1 MQYRRIAGTEI
12 DVSEVGF
19 GVWTVTSGWWGTFS
33 DDEAA
38 SLLQEALDLGITF
51 FDTAETYGDGRG
63 ESVLAHAFPGAAR
76 DQIVIGTKF
85 GYDWRHRPEA
95 DKAGHQE
102 ARHCWEPSFLEEAL
116 RGSLQRLG
124 TDRIDHWQL
133 HNPRIDALQRDDLWT
148 FLEKVQREGHVRS
161 IGVALG
167 PAIGWQEEGEY
178 AMRERTPDS
187 VQMIYNALELD
198 PGRALIAAA
207 EASNTSLLVRVP
219 HSSGMLEGQYTQDT
233 VFAENDHR
241 RHRPRAWLTNGL
253 KKIAQLEFLTA
264 DGSTLGQKALRYVLR
279 EPKIVSALPN
289 IYNREHLREFAG
301 ASDVAD
307 ITDDEAATIES
318 LFESNYG
325 LPVEEEAGVNPETRR
340 RQAEAGASQSAAAEG
355 TASR

>member
-133 HNPRIDALQRDDLWT
+133 HNRASTRCSVT
-148 FLEKVQREGHVRS
+148 TCGRS
-161 IGVALG
+161 WRRCSARGMCDRLG
-167 PAIGWQEEGEY
+167 W
-178 AMRERTPDS
+178 RW
-187 VQMIYNALELD
+187 
-198 PGRALIAAA
+198 GR
-207 EASNTSLLVRVP
+207 R
-219 HSSGMLEGQYTQDT
+219 
-233 VFAENDHR
+233 
-241 RHRPRAWLTNGL
+241 
-253 KKIAQLEFLTA
+253 
-264 DGSTLGQKALRYVLR
+264 
-279 EPKIVSALPN
+279 SA
-289 IYNREHLREFAG
+289 G
-301 ASDVAD
+301 
-307 ITDDEAATIES
+307 
-318 LFESNYG
+318 
-325 LPVEEEAGVNPETRR
+325 RR
-340 RQAEAGASQSAAAEG
+340 RASTRCGSG
-355 TASR
+355 RRIRCR

>member
-1 MQYRRIAGTEI
+1 
-12 DVSEVGF
+12 
-19 GVWTVTSGWWGTFS
+19 
-33 DDEAA
+33 
-38 SLLQEALDLGITF
+38 
-51 FDTAETYGDGRG
+51 
-63 ESVLAHAFPGAAR
+63 
-76 DQIVIGTKF
+76 
-85 GYDWRHRPEA
+85 
-95 DKAGHQE
+95 
-102 ARHCWEPSFLEEAL
+102 
-116 RGSLQRLG
+116 
-124 TDRIDHWQL
+124 
-133 HNPRIDALQRDDLWT
+133 
-148 FLEKVQREGHVRS
+148 
-161 IGVALG
+161 
-167 PAIGWQEEGEY
+167 
-178 AMRERTPDS
+178 MRERTPDS

>member
-19 GVWTVTSGWWGTFS
+19 GVWTVTAGWWGTFS

-38 SLLQEALDLGITF
+38 ALLQEALDLGITF

-76 DQIVIGTKF
+76 DKIVIGTKF
-85 GYDWRHRPEA
+85 GYDWQHRPEA

-102 ARHCWEPSFLEEAL
+102 APHCWEPSFLEGAL

-133 HNPRIDALQRDDLWT
+133 HNPRMDALQNDALWT
-148 FLEKVQREGHVRS
+148 FLEKVQRDGHVRS

-178 AMRERTPDS
+178 AMRERSPHS
-187 VQMIYNALELD
+187 VQLIYNALELD
-198 PGRALIAAA
+198 PGRALIEAAR
-207 EASNTSLLVRVP
+207 ASGTSLLVRVP
-219 HSSGMLEGQYTQDT
+219 HSSGMLEGQYTEDT
-233 VFAENDHR
+233 VFGENDHR

-264 DGSTLGQKALRYVLR
+264 DGATLGQKALRYVLR
-279 EPKIVSALPN
+279 DPTIVSTLPN
-289 IYNREHLREFAG
+289 IYNREQLLEFAG

-307 ITDDEAATIES
+307 ISDAEAATIEA

-325 LPVEEEAGVNPETRR
+325 LPVEQEAGVNPETARR
-340 RQAEAGASQSAAAEG
+340 ASEKATEG